1 MGTEKGKIVDF
12 SRKASIL
19 KAICGQK
26 GRVFHADQPDR
37 PCRKGLLMKLR
48 DLRKNTDAVYFLA
61 ATAYI
66 KADMNPN
73 VRKDATPTC

>member
-26 GRVFHADQPDR
+26 GRVSHADRSGR
-37 PCRKGLLMKLR
+37 PCRKRLLMKFR
-48 DLRKNTDAVYFLA
+48 DLRRNIYAVYFL
-61 ATAYI
+61 TAITNI

>member
-26 GRVFHADQPDR
+26 GRVFHADRSGP
-37 PCRKGLLMKLR
+37 PCRKRLLMKFR
-48 DLRKNTDAVYFLA
+48 DLRRNIYAVYFLA
-61 ATAYI
+61 VFTNI
-66 KADMNPN
+66 KADMNSN